1 MRFHELK
8 PVHRYK
14 KKKRIGRG
22 GKRGTYSGRGIK
34 GQKARAGHKIK
45 PMERELL
52 MKIPKLRG
60 VKFKPRQFKPVTIA
74 IGELDRHFKA
84 GQKVTPEALIAKG
97 LIEKTA
103 GRRPE
108 VKLLG
113 EGKLTKALL
122 VQDCRVSAGAR
133 QKIIDAGGSIKE

>member
-8 PVHRYK
+8 PTHPYPR
-14 KKKRIGRG
+14 KKRIGRG

-60 VKFKPRQFKPVTIA
+60 IKFKSQATKPMTVA
-74 IGELDRHFKA
+74 VGEVDRHFRT
-84 GQKVTPEALIAKG
+84 GERVTPETIMLKG
-97 LIEKTA
+97 LIRKVA

-108 VKLLG
+108 IKLLG
-113 EGKLTKALL
+113 KGKVTKALL
-122 VQDCRVSAGAR
+122 VERCQLSAGAR
-133 QKIIDAGGSIKE
+133 QKIIDAGGAVK